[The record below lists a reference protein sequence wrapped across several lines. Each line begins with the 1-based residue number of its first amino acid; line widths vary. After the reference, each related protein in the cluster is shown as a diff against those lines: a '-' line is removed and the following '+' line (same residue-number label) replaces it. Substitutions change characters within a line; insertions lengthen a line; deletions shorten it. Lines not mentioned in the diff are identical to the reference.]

1 MVKSH
6 QMQQQSSR
14 HRVSVGVQAAT
25 ANFQGKRQ
33 SHYYNSKKK
42 KKKDDTTRHDFNR
55 KNVKTR

>member
-33 SHYYNSKKK
+33 SHYYNSKE
-42 KKKDDTTRHDFNR
+42 KKKDDTTRHDSNR
-55 KNVKTR
+55 KM